1 MANNKI
7 VYFGEVLMDLTGD
20 TVQPDKLLQGYTA
33 HDKAGEAIEGTCTF
47 DSDTQ
52 DATASADE
60 LLAGETAYARGVKIS
75 GTMPNRGAV
84 AGKISTK
91 DGEYTVPM
99 GFHDGSGKVAIDTVE
114 QQKLIPGN
122 IKSGVEILG
131 VAGTYAGDTVTA
143 QTKNVTP
150 GKDGQT
156 ILPDA
161 DYDYLASVVIA
172 PIPYSTSANAAGG
185 TTVVIG
191 A

>member
-33 HDKAGEAIEGTCTF
+33 HDKAGEAIAGTCTF

-91 DGEYTVPM
+91 EGEYTVPM
-99 GFHDGSGKVAIDTVE
+99 GYHDGSGKVAIDAVE
-114 QQKLIPGN
+114 QLKLIPGN
-122 IKSGVEILG
+122 IKSGVEILS
-131 VAGTYAGDTVTA
+131 VVGTYAGDAVTA

-156 ILPDA
+156 ILPDV

-172 PIPYSTSANAAGG
+172 PIPYSTSVNAAGG

>member
-7 VYFGEVLMDLTGD
+7 VFFGEVLMDLTGD
-20 TVQPDKLLQGYTA
+20 SVQPDKLLQGYTA
-33 HDKAGEAIEGTCTF
+33 HDKAGEAIEGICTF

-60 LLAGETAYARGVKIS
+60 LLSGETAYARGVKIS

-84 AGKISTK
+84 VGKISTK

-99 GFHDGSGKVAIDTVE
+99 GFHDGSGKVAIDAVE
-114 QQKLIPGN
+114 QLKLIPGN

-131 VAGTYAGDTVTA
+131 VAGTYAGDIVTA
-143 QTKNVTP
+143 QTKNVMP
-150 GKDGQT
+150 SKDGQT